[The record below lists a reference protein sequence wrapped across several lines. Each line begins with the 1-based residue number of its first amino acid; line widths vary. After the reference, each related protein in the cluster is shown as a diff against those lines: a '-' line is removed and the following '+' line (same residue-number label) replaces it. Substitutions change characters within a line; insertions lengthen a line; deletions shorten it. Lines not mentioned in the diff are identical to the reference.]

1 MELISTVTLLL
12 SLGTILAHIF
22 IALVLVWYF
31 LLQESFKPVAD
42 YLSKHG
48 ILIAFKIAV
57 ISMLASLFYSNVAG
71 FAPCELCWFQRIFMY
86 PLVVLLGMALWKKD
100 VKIVEYA
107 LPLSVIGFIIS
118 LYQNYI
124 YYFNNG
130 LDAYCQAGGTL
141 VSCVKRYVFEF
152 GYISIPIMALTGF
165 ALIIIFLLFQK
176 GYNKLNNLKL

>member
-12 SLGTILAHIF
+12 SLGTIGAHIF
-22 IALVLVWYF
+22 LALTVVWYF
-31 LLQESFKPVAD
+31 LLRDNLWIVGDLIGKR
-42 YLSKHG
+42 G
-48 ILIAFKIAV
+48 ILLSFGVAV
-57 ISMLASLFYSNVAG
+57 VSMLASLFYSNIAG

-100 VKIVEYA
+100 FKIVEYA
-107 LPLSVIGFIIS
+107 LPLSMIGFIIS

-130 LDAYCQAGGTL
+130 LDAYCQAGGAF

-152 GYISIPIMALTGF
+152 GYISIPIMALTSF
-165 ALIIIFLLFQK
+165 ALILVFLLFQK
-176 GYNKLNNLKL
+176 RYNKTNY

>member
-1 MELISTVTLLL
+1 MELISTVTLIL
-12 SLGTILAHIF
+12 SLGTIVAHIF
-22 IALVLVWYF
+22 IALIAIWYF
-31 LLQESFKPVAD
+31 LLRDDLWIVGD
-42 YLSKHG
+42 LIGKHG
-48 ILIAFKIAV
+48 IFLSFAV
-57 ISMLASLFYSNVAG
+57 AVVSMLASLFYSNIAG

-100 VKIVEYA
+100 FKIVEYA
-107 LPLSVIGFIIS
+107 LPISVIGFIIS

-130 LDAYCQAGGTL
+130 LGAYCQAGGTL

-165 ALIIIFLLFQK
+165 ALILVFLLLQK
-176 GYNKLNNLKL
+176 RYNKTNY